1 MAPTRDTVTPLA
13 ACNKGG
19 AMCAIQI
26 LLPEVAERIAAGE
39 VVERPASAVKELIEN
54 ALDAGA
60 TAVNV
65 EVAGGG
71 VGVVRVSDN
80 GCGMPR
86 ADAPLALERFS
97 TSKVRTLAD
106 LEAIRTLGFR
116 GEALAAIAAVSR
128 VTILTRTADEL
139 EGTRVTAHGGD
150 LSVEPAASPVGCSVA
165 VSDLFYNTPARR
177 KFHKSMSREMELCQ
191 QTVVC
196 YALAYPE
203 VAFKLTVDG
212 RERLVAPPATPLER
226 FSLAAGR
233 EAAAEMLSIAWEAG
247 DLRVQGHV
255 SSPSLGRS
263 RRDRQY
269 FFLNRRPIR
278 SGLLAVMLERPYA
291 GRLPLGR
298 YPLAVVHI
306 DVDPALV
313 DVNVHPRKAE
323 VRFAQERAVYQ
334 AISQAV
340 SAALAPF
347 PVVETLGT
355 PGWPFPETPFAPP
368 AVAEGGAQYTAGG
381 QAEALGQVRN
391 TYVVAHTYDG
401 LVIVDQHAAHE
412 AILTE
417 RMLAG
422 GELVSL
428 AAPVRLDLTSHEAE
442 LLAAHLGLFTDLGFE
457 VEPFGGNSF
466 LARALP
472 GVLAAQGVGLQ
483 GVVSLYP
490 ELLGELAANRGLN
503 PDALRERLA
512 AKAACWA
519 AVKAGDMLTPDQQ
532 QALLDDLLDV
542 WSPSVCPHGRPA
554 LFTLTVE
561 EMERRFLRR

>member
-1 MAPTRDTVTPLA
+1 
-13 ACNKGG
+13 
-19 AMCAIQI
+19 MCAIQI
-26 LLPEVAERIAAGE
+26 LPPEVAERIAAGE
-39 VVERPASAVKELIEN
+39 VVERPASVVKELIEN

-65 EVAGGG
+65 EVASGG
-71 VGVVRVSDN
+71 VGLVRVSDN

-86 ADAPLALERFS
+86 ADAPVALERFS

-106 LEAIRTLGFR
+106 LEAIGTLGFR
-116 GEALAAIAAVSR
+116 GEALAAIAAVSCIA
-128 VTILTRTADEL
+128 ILTRTADEL
-139 EGTRVTAHGGD
+139 EGTRVTATGGD
-150 LSVEPAASPVGCSVA
+150 ASVEPAASPAGCSVA

-177 KFHKSMSREMELCQ
+177 KFLKSPLRETELCQ
-191 QTVVC
+191 QTVLR

-233 EAAAEMLSIAWEAG
+233 EAAGEMLPIAWEAG
-247 DLRVQGHV
+247 DLRVQGLV
-255 SSPSLGRS
+255 SSPAIGRS

-269 FFLNRRPIR
+269 FYLNRRPIR

-291 GRLPLGR
+291 GRLLPGR
-298 YPLAVVHI
+298 YPLAAVHI

-323 VRFAQERAVYQ
+323 VRFAQERVIY
-334 AISQAV
+334 QAV
-340 SAALAPF
+340 SRAVGASLAPF

-355 PGWPFPETPFAPP
+355 PGWPFPETPFAPV
-368 AVAEGGAQYTAGG
+368 AVTEGGAPYEVSA

-391 TYVVAHTYDG
+391 TYVVARTYDS

-417 RMLAG
+417 RILAG
-422 GELVSL
+422 GESVSL
-428 AAPVRLDLTSHEAE
+428 AAPVRLDLTSREAE
-442 LLAAHLGLFTDLGFE
+442 LLAAHLGLFTDLGLE

-466 LARALP
+466 LGRALP
-472 GVLAAQGVGLQ
+472 GALAVQDVTSQ
-483 GVVSLYP
+483 DVPSLFA
-490 ELLGELAANRGLN
+490 ELLEELAANRGLD

-532 QALLDDLLDV
+532 QALLDDLLAV

-554 LFTLTVE
+554 LFTVTVE